1 MYITGWGAKAVKDQS
16 SAHVNSQQQSG
27 SWVKSR
33 WSRLPKRCLKD
44 VAIMG
49 RNQKNNICPP
59 SLISPSSQPLFIAVH
74 HFLLLS
80 TSRQFPDFI
89 TNRVRQCVH
98 RVPNLR
104 SHDRLCVF
112 CLAGLLS
119 SIVSW
124 GALITFLKRG
134 ATNQSEI
141 NSYISYIMLYTWGL
155 IYHWINRLWEPHVLS
170 FGPAEIG
177 WASLL
182 LAPVF
187 WVNFS
192 IFGAKTQQLVNAAQW
207 TGQSTQKFP
216 LKEADKLPHIW
227 ALRTNIYQ
235 HPIQDIFQKH
245 SLPSHPIPTH
255 P

>member
-1 MYITGWGAKAVKDQS
+1 M
-16 SAHVNSQQQSG
+16 
-27 SWVKSR
+27 
-33 WSRLPKRCLKD
+33 
-44 VAIMG
+44 
-49 RNQKNNICPP
+49 CPP
-59 SLISPSSQPLFIAVH
+59 GSQPPKPWQAMC
-74 HFLLLS
+74 FLLGRS
-80 TSRQFPDFI
+80 TEFDCELGG
-89 TNRVRQCVH
+89 TNY
-98 RVPNLR
+98 
-104 SHDRLCVF
+104 
-112 CLAGLLS
+112 
-119 SIVSW
+119 I
-124 GALITFLKRG
+124 LKRG

-207 TGQSTQKFP
+207 TWQSTQKFR